1 MQLRPTTVPAFA
13 HERLV
18 ERILPFAGVAMLAF
32 VLVPLPPAEDQPL
45 LVVLGAGLMAAIV
58 AAAFV
63 VPWARLPLIAQALP
77 PIAYLPVVV
86 LLREA
91 EGGAMSGYAPLV
103 LLPVIWLA
111 LYGRKGELAIAI
123 ALISLCLS
131 LPIMLVGAPAYP
143 PSEWRRMFLVAS
155 ISAVIGFT
163 VQQLVRRQGALSEQ
177 LAELALADALTQLPN
192 RRAWDHRLQAEILR
206 TNRRGAALCVAQLDL
221 DHFKRFND
229 ELGHTAGDDLL
240 RPCAAEWL
248 RALRGADFLARHGGD
263 EFVILLPDC
272 TLDEALDVTERVRA
286 ATRAAQQCS
295 IGVDEWV
302 PGEDGASLVAR
313 ADTALY
319 RAKASGRDQVGSD
332 ADGTAWAGLTAS

>member
-1 MQLRPTTVPAFA
+1 
-13 HERLV
+13 
-18 ERILPFAGVAMLAF
+18 
-32 VLVPLPPAEDQPL
+32 
-45 LVVLGAGLMAAIV
+45 
-58 AAAFV
+58 
-63 VPWARLPLIAQALP
+63 
-77 PIAYLPVVV
+77 
-86 LLREA
+86 
-91 EGGAMSGYAPLV
+91 
-103 LLPVIWLA
+103 
-111 LYGRKGELAIAI
+111 
-123 ALISLCLS
+123 
-131 LPIMLVGAPAYP
+131 
-143 PSEWRRMFLVAS
+143 MFLVAS

-192 RRAWDHRLQAEILR
+192 RRAWDHRLQAQILR
-206 TNRRGAALCVAQLDL
+206 ANRRGAALCVAQLDL

-240 RPCAAEWL
+240 RACAAEWL